1 VLCRR
6 RQAVKTG
13 SRKGEMLTAAG
24 GWHSAGGWLLVV
36 RVFRLVNL
44 GCLLLS
50 LTKRT
55 REKIFPVRRNMVREE
70 EG

>member
-1 VLCRR
+1 
-6 RQAVKTG
+6 VKTG
-13 SRKGEMLTAAG
+13 NRKGEMLTAAG

-50 LTKRT
+50 LTTYSLGPIIEVRTLLISTYRT
-55 REKIFPVRRNMVREE
+55 RNCSRNQ
-70 EG
+70 